1 MANYIFGK
9 NTVKAYLKGEG
20 KHKKLYLFSK
30 GNFDDV
36 ISIAK
41 SKNVKIEFVDKNRLD
56 KLAHGVHQGVVL
68 EIEDYT
74 YYDLEDIVG
83 DNKSQLIVLCDQLE
97 DPHNLGAILR
107 SCDAAGVD
115 GVIVGK
121 HRSVGLNATVA
132 KVSTGAINTMKVVE
146 ATNMVDTIRKLK
158 DLGYWIVAAENDVKA
173 VDYTEFNVDMPIV
186 LVVGSEGSGISR
198 LVKKECDILTT
209 IPMHGSVNSLNVSVA
224 TGILLFDIVRRRKGG
239 FSGSQ

>member
-1 MANYIFGK
+1 MANYIYGK
-9 NTVKAYLKGEG
+9 NTVKSYLESNG
-20 KHKKLYLFSK
+20 KVKVLYLFNK
-30 GNFDDV
+30 GNFNDLV
-36 ISIAK
+36 QLAK
-41 SKNVKIEFVDKNRLD
+41 AKQVRVEFIDKNRLD
-56 KLAHGVHQGVVL
+56 KMASGVHQGVIL

-74 YYDLEDIVG
+74 YYQLDDLLT
-83 DNKSQLIVLCDQLE
+83 DNKHQLIVLCDQLE

-132 KVSTGAINTMKVVE
+132 KVSTGAINTVKVVE
-146 ATNMVDTIRKLK
+146 ATNMVDTIKTLK
-158 DLGYWIVAAENDVKA
+158 NHGYWVIAAENDVKA

-209 IPMHGSVNSLNVSVA
+209 IPMNGSVNSLNVSVA
-224 TGILLFDIVRRRKGG
+224 TGILLFDIIRRRRAL
-239 FSGSQ
+239 

>member
-1 MANYIFGK
+1 MQLA
-9 NTVKAYLKGEG
+9 KAKQ
-20 KHKKLYLFSK
+20 
-30 GNFDDV
+30 V
-36 ISIAK
+36 R
-41 SKNVKIEFVDKNRLD
+41 VEFIDKNRLD
-56 KLAHGVHQGVVL
+56 KMASGVHQGVIL

-74 YYDLEDIVG
+74 YYQLDDLLT
-83 DNKSQLIVLCDQLE
+83 DNKHQLIVLCDQLE

-132 KVSTGAINTMKVVE
+132 KVSTGAINTVKVVE
-146 ATNMVDTIRKLK
+146 ATNMVDTIKTLK
-158 DLGYWIVAAENDVKA
+158 NHGYWVIAAENDVKA

-209 IPMHGSVNSLNVSVA
+209 IPMNGSVNSLNVSVA
-224 TGILLFDIVRRRKGG
+224 TGILLFDIIRRRRAL
-239 FSGSQ
+239 

>member
-9 NTVKAYLKGEG
+9 NTVKSYLEG
-20 KHKKLYLFSK
+20 NAQAKVLYLFNK
-30 GNFDDV
+30 GSFAELTAL
-36 ISIAK
+36 AK
-41 SKNVKIEFVDKNRLD
+41 KRNVRIEFVDRHKLD
-56 KLAHGVHQGVVL
+56 KLAQGVHQGVIL

-74 YYDLEDIVG
+74 YYTIDDILS
-83 DNKSQLIVLCDQLE
+83 DNKHQLIVLCDQLE

-132 KVSTGAINTMKVVE
+132 KVSTGAINTVKVVE
-146 ATNMVDTIRKLK
+146 ATNMVATIKTLK
-158 DLGYWIVAAENDVKA
+158 EAGYWVVAAENDVKA
-173 VDYTEFNVDMPIV
+173 VDYASFNTDMPIV
-186 LVVGSEGSGISR
+186 LVVGSEGAGISR

-209 IPMHGSVNSLNVSVA
+209 IPMNGSVNSLNVSVA
-224 TGILLFDIVRRRKGG
+224 TGILLFDIVRRRRK
-239 FSGSQ
+239 

>member
-1 MANYIFGK
+1 MANYIYGK
-9 NTVKAYLKGEG
+9 NTVKSYLESNG
-20 KHKKLYLFSK
+20 KVKVLYLFNK
-30 GNFDDV
+30 GNFNDLV
-36 ISIAK
+36 QLARAK
-41 SKNVKIEFVDKNRLD
+41 QVRVEFIDKNRLD
-56 KLAHGVHQGVVL
+56 KMASGVHQGVIL

-74 YYDLEDIVG
+74 YYQLDDLLT
-83 DNKSQLIVLCDQLE
+83 DNKHQLIVLCDQLE

-132 KVSTGAINTMKVVE
+132 KVSTGAINTVKVVE
-146 ATNMVDTIRKLK
+146 ATNMVDTIKTLK
-158 DLGYWIVAAENDVKA
+158 NHGYWVIAAENDVKA

-209 IPMHGSVNSLNVSVA
+209 IPMNGSVNSLNVSVA
-224 TGILLFDIVRRRKGG
+224 TGILLFDIIRRRRAL
-239 FSGSQ
+239 

>member
-1 MANYIFGK
+1 MANYIYGK
-9 NTVKAYLKGEG
+9 NTVKSYLESNG
-20 KHKKLYLFSK
+20 KVKVLYLFNK
-30 GNFDDV
+30 GNFNDLV
-36 ISIAK
+36 QLAK
-41 SKNVKIEFVDKNRLD
+41 AKQVRVEFIDKNRLD
-56 KLAHGVHQGVVL
+56 KMASGVHQGVIL
-68 EIEDYT
+68 DIEDYT
-74 YYDLEDIVG
+74 YYQLDDLLT
-83 DNKSQLIVLCDQLE
+83 DNKHQLIVLCDQLE

-132 KVSTGAINTMKVVE
+132 KVSTGAINTVKVVE
-146 ATNMVDTIRKLK
+146 ATNMVDTIKTLK
-158 DLGYWIVAAENDVKA
+158 NHGYWVIAAENDVKA

-209 IPMHGSVNSLNVSVA
+209 IPMNGSVNSLNVSVA
-224 TGILLFDIVRRRKGG
+224 TGILLFDIIRRRRAL
-239 FSGSQ
+239 

>member
-1 MANYIFGK
+1 MANYIYGK
-9 NTVKAYLKGEG
+9 NTVKSYLESNG
-20 KHKKLYLFSK
+20 KVKVLYLFNK
-30 GNFDDV
+30 GNFNDLV
-36 ISIAK
+36 QLAK
-41 SKNVKIEFVDKNRLD
+41 AKQVRVEFIDKNRLD
-56 KLAHGVHQGVVL
+56 KMASGVHQGVIL

-74 YYDLEDIVG
+74 YYQLDDLLT
-83 DNKSQLIVLCDQLE
+83 DNKHQLIVLCDQLE

-121 HRSVGLNATVA
+121 HRSVGLNATVV
-132 KVSTGAINTMKVVE
+132 KVSTGAINTVKVVE
-146 ATNMVDTIRKLK
+146 ATNMVDTIKTLK
-158 DLGYWIVAAENDVKA
+158 NHGYWVIAAENDVKA

-209 IPMHGSVNSLNVSVA
+209 IPMNGSVNSLNVSVA
-224 TGILLFDIVRRRKGG
+224 TGILLFDIIRRRRAL
-239 FSGSQ
+239 

>member
-1 MANYIFGK
+1 MANYIYGK
-9 NTVKAYLKGEG
+9 NTVKSYLESNG
-20 KHKKLYLFSK
+20 KVKVLYLFNK
-30 GNFDDV
+30 GNFNDLV
-36 ISIAK
+36 QLAK
-41 SKNVKIEFVDKNRLD
+41 AKQVRVEFIDKNRLD
-56 KLAHGVHQGVVL
+56 KMASGVHQGVIL

-74 YYDLEDIVG
+74 YYQLDDLLT
-83 DNKSQLIVLCDQLE
+83 DNKHQLIVLCDQLE

-132 KVSTGAINTMKVVE
+132 KVSTGAINTVKVVE
-146 ATNMVDTIRKLK
+146 ATNMVDTIKTLK
-158 DLGYWIVAAENDVKA
+158 NHGYWVIAAENDVKA

-186 LVVGSEGSGISR
+186 LVLGSEGSGISR

-209 IPMHGSVNSLNVSVA
+209 IPMNGSVNSLNVSVA
-224 TGILLFDIVRRRKGG
+224 TGILLFDIIRRRRAL
-239 FSGSQ
+239 

>member
-1 MANYIFGK
+1 MANYIYGK
-9 NTVKAYLKGEG
+9 NTVKSYLESNG
-20 KHKKLYLFSK
+20 KVKVLYLFNK
-30 GNFDDV
+30 GNFSDLV
-36 ISIAK
+36 QIAK
-41 SKNVKIEFVDKNRLD
+41 QKHVRVEFIDKNRLD
-56 KLAHGVHQGVVL
+56 KMASGVHQGVIL

-74 YYDLEDIVG
+74 YYQLDDLLT
-83 DNKSQLIVLCDQLE
+83 DNKHQLIVLCDQLE

-132 KVSTGAINTMKVVE
+132 KVSTGAINTVKVVE
-146 ATNMVDTIRKLK
+146 ATNMVDTIKTLK
-158 DLGYWIVAAENDVKA
+158 DHGYWVIAAENDVKA

-209 IPMHGSVNSLNVSVA
+209 IPMNGSVNSLNVSVA
-224 TGILLFDIVRRRKGG
+224 TGILLFDIIRRRRAL
-239 FSGSQ
+239 